1 MAQEINQKSKKWVG
15 GGEKKKF
22 NFYLKILFFLGGGGR
37 GARGAVKSKD
47 FLDLSKIAGL
57 MKNKEHLTFE
67 GLNKIR
73 QIQSNMNSKRTTYI

>member
-1 MAQEINQKSKKWVG
+1 MT
-15 GGEKKKF
+15 KF
-22 NFYLKILFFLGGGGR
+22 SDIEQKILPFFEKYPILVR
-37 GARGAVKSKD
+37 SAERGAVKSKD